1 LGARERYLGFGVQCL
16 AAADVWSGMLALLQA
31 VCAGRGS
38 DDAADVS
45 AGSRRQWERAAA
57 GIICGGKAAAV
68 DVLAKGR
75 ENHVLRLLDVSGNE
89 IREAGAKAAAVMV
102 VQGAHTC
109 CCCCCCCRRRRR
121 RRRRRYCRCSCHHLH
136 HPAHFPVPPPTT
148 PQDPTCSTSTS
159 AATRSAQWVAQPSLQ
174 QRAAAAASTC
184 SR

>member
-1 LGARERYLGFGVQCL
+1 MGARERYLGFGVQCL

-68 DVLAKGR
+68 DALAKGR

-102 VQGAHTC
+102 VQGAQTC
-109 CCCCCCCRRRRR
+109 CCCCCCCCRRR